1 MLQIIKNIYAT
12 LMKETILYVGIDPS
26 INSTGI
32 TIARYENNV
41 EVEIKFYIIKN
52 GKLTKRESA
61 ANDSIDN
68 FEYIIYN
75 KIDLTQFK
83 DDNHVF
89 EYYKTKNMVEVVNT
103 IYDLILNEVKKYTS
117 VVNVVIEGISYG
129 SSIRT
134 KSIFDLAGL
143 NYMIRYKLITSDIQH
158 LNLSIATPSNI
169 KKYATGKGNA
179 NKESIMTIFKYI
191 FPEMQNIPKLDD
203 IADSYFMAMFS
214 RDIECK
220 NTEK

>member
-1 MLQIIKNIYAT
+1 MKNA
-12 LMKETILYVGIDPS
+12 ILYVGIDPS

-103 IYDLILNEVKKYTS
+103 IYDLILNEVKKYS
-117 VVNVVIEGISYG
+117 AIANVVIEGISYG

-143 NYMIRYKLITSDIQH
+143 NYMIRYKLITGDIQH

>member
-1 MLQIIKNIYAT
+1 MKN
-12 LMKETILYVGIDPS
+12 TILYVGIDPS

-103 IYDLILNEVKKYTS
+103 IYDLILNEVKKYS
-117 VVNVVIEGISYG
+117 AIVNVVIEGISYG

-134 KSIFDLAGL
+134 KSVFDLAGL

-169 KKYATGKGNA
+169 KKYTTGKGNA

>member
-1 MLQIIKNIYAT
+1 MKN
-12 LMKETILYVGIDPS
+12 TILYVGIDPS

-103 IYDLILNEVKKYTS
+103 IYDLILNEVKKYS
-117 VVNVVIEGISYG
+117 AIVNVVIEGISYG

-143 NYMIRYKLITSDIQH
+143 NYMIRYKLITRDTQH

>member
-1 MLQIIKNIYAT
+1 MKN
-12 LMKETILYVGIDPS
+12 TILYVGIDPS

-32 TIARYENNV
+32 TIARYENDV

-103 IYDLILNEVKKYTS
+103 IYDLILNEVKKYS
-117 VVNVVIEGISYG
+117 AIVNVVIEGISYG

-220 NTEK
+220 NAEK

>member
-1 MLQIIKNIYAT
+1 MKN
-12 LMKETILYVGIDPS
+12 TILYIGIDPS

-117 VVNVVIEGISYG
+117 AVNVVIEGISYG

-134 KSIFDLAGL
+134 KSVFDLAGL

>member
-1 MLQIIKNIYAT
+1 
-12 LMKETILYVGIDPS
+12 MKETILYVGIDPS

-103 IYDLILNEVKKYTS
+103 IYDLILNEVKKYS
-117 VVNVVIEGISYG
+117 AIVNVVIEGISYG

-143 NYMIRYKLITSDIQH
+143 NYMIRYKLITGDIQH
-158 LNLSIATPSNI
+158 LNISIATPSNI

-220 NTEK
+220 NAEK

>member
-1 MLQIIKNIYAT
+1 MKN
-12 LMKETILYVGIDPS
+12 TILYVGIDPS

-103 IYDLILNEVKKYTS
+103 IYDLILNEVKKYS
-117 VVNVVIEGISYG
+117 AIVNVVIEGISYG

-134 KSIFDLAGL
+134 KSVFDLAGL
-143 NYMIRYKLITSDIQH
+143 NYMIRYKLITGDIQH
-158 LNLSIATPSNI
+158 LNISIATPSNI

>member
-1 MLQIIKNIYAT
+1 
-12 LMKETILYVGIDPS
+12 MKETILYVGIDPS

-61 ANDSIDN
+61 TNDSIDN

-103 IYDLILNEVKKYTS
+103 IYDLILNEVKKYS
-117 VVNVVIEGISYG
+117 AIVNVVIEGISYG

-143 NYMIRYKLITSDIQH
+143 NYMIRYKLITGDIQH

>member
-1 MLQIIKNIYAT
+1 
-12 LMKETILYVGIDPS
+12 MKDTILYVGIDPS

-61 ANDSIDN
+61 VNDSIDN

-103 IYDLILNEVKKYTS
+103 IYDLILNEVKKYTA

-143 NYMIRYKLITSDIQH
+143 NYMIRYKLITGDIQH

-220 NTEK
+220 NIEK

>member
-1 MLQIIKNIYAT
+1 
-12 LMKETILYVGIDPS
+12 MKETILYVGIDPS

-41 EVEIKFYIIKN
+41 EAEIKFYIIKN

-134 KSIFDLAGL
+134 KSVFDLAGL
-143 NYMIRYKLITSDIQH
+143 NYMIRYKLITGDIQH

>member
-1 MLQIIKNIYAT
+1 MKNA
-12 LMKETILYVGIDPS
+12 ILYVGIDPS

-103 IYDLILNEVKKYTS
+103 IYDLILNEVKKYS
-117 VVNVVIEGISYG
+117 AIVNVVIEGISYG
-129 SSIRT
+129 SSVRT
-134 KSIFDLAGL
+134 KSVFDLAGL
-143 NYMIRYKLITSDIQH
+143 NYMIRYKLITGDIQH

-203 IADSYFMAMFS
+203 IADSYFMAYFALEL
-214 RDIECK
+214 DKK
-220 NTEK
+220 NGTNK

>member
-1 MLQIIKNIYAT
+1 MKN
-12 LMKETILYVGIDPS
+12 EILYVGIDPS

-117 VVNVVIEGISYG
+117 AVNVVIEGISYG

-134 KSIFDLAGL
+134 KSVFDLAGL

-214 RDIECK
+214 RDIELDKK
-220 NTEK
+220 NGTILK

>member
-1 MLQIIKNIYAT
+1 
-12 LMKETILYVGIDPS
+12 MKETILYVGIDPS

-83 DDNHVF
+83 DDNHIF

-103 IYDLILNEVKKYTS
+103 IYDLILNEVKKYS
-117 VVNVVIEGISYG
+117 AIVNVVIEGISYG

-143 NYMIRYKLITSDIQH
+143 NYMIRYKLITGDIQH

-220 NTEK
+220 NAEK

>member
-1 MLQIIKNIYAT
+1 MKN
-12 LMKETILYVGIDPS
+12 TILYVGIDPS

-32 TIARYENNV
+32 TIARYENDV

-52 GKLTKRESA
+52 SKLTKRESA

-103 IYDLILNEVKKYTS
+103 IYDLILNEVKKYS
-117 VVNVVIEGISYG
+117 AIVNVVIEGISYG

-158 LNLSIATPSNI
+158 LNLTIATPSNI

-203 IADSYFMAMFS
+203 IADSYFMAYFA
-214 RDIECK
+214 IELDK
-220 NTEK
+220 KKWY

>member
-1 MLQIIKNIYAT
+1 
-12 LMKETILYVGIDPS
+12 MKKTTLYVGIDPS

-103 IYDLILNEVKKYTS
+103 IYDLILNEVKKYS
-117 VVNVVIEGISYG
+117 AIVNVVIEGISYG

>member
-1 MLQIIKNIYAT
+1 MKN
-12 LMKETILYVGIDPS
+12 TILYVGIDPS

-61 ANDSIDN
+61 ANDAIDN

-103 IYDLILNEVKKYTS
+103 IYDLILNEVKKYS
-117 VVNVVIEGISYG
+117 AIVNVVIEGISYG

-143 NYMIRYKLITSDIQH
+143 NYMIRYKLITGDIQH

-220 NTEK
+220 NAEK

>member
-1 MLQIIKNIYAT
+1 
-12 LMKETILYVGIDPS
+12 MKDAILYVGIDPS

-103 IYDLILNEVKKYTS
+103 IYDLILNEVKKYS
-117 VVNVVIEGISYG
+117 AIVNVVIEGISYG

>member
-1 MLQIIKNIYAT
+1 
-12 LMKETILYVGIDPS
+12 MKESILYVGIDPS

-103 IYDLILNEVKKYTS
+103 IYDLILNEVKKYS
-117 VVNVVIEGISYG
+117 AIVNVVIEGISYG

-143 NYMIRYKLITSDIQH
+143 NYMIRYKLITGDIQH

-203 IADSYFMAMFS
+203 IADSYFMACFAL
-214 RDIECK
+214 DLDKKIG
-220 NTEK
+220 TT

>member
-1 MLQIIKNIYAT
+1 MKNT
-12 LMKETILYVGIDPS
+12 TLYVGIDPS

-117 VVNVVIEGISYG
+117 TVNVVIEGISYG
-129 SSIRT
+129 SSVRT
-134 KSIFDLAGL
+134 KSVFDLAGL

>member
-1 MLQIIKNIYAT
+1 MKN
-12 LMKETILYVGIDPS
+12 TILYVGIDPS

-32 TIARYENNV
+32 TIARYENDV
-41 EVEIKFYIIKN
+41 EAEIKFYIIKN

-158 LNLSIATPSNI
+158 LNISIATPSNI

-214 RDIECK
+214 RDIEYK
-220 NTEK
+220 NAEK

>member
-1 MLQIIKNIYAT
+1 
-12 LMKETILYVGIDPS
+12 MKDTILYVGIDPS

-52 GKLTKRESA
+52 GKLTKRESV

-103 IYDLILNEVKKYTS
+103 IYDLILNEVKKYTA

-143 NYMIRYKLITSDIQH
+143 NYMIRYKLITGDIQH

-220 NTEK
+220 NIEK

>member
-1 MLQIIKNIYAT
+1 MLQINKNIYAT
-12 LMKETILYVGIDPS
+12 LMKDAILYVGIDPS

-52 GKLTKRESA
+52 GKLTKRESV

-103 IYDLILNEVKKYTS
+103 IYDLILNEVKKYS
-117 VVNVVIEGISYG
+117 AIVNVVIEGISYG

-143 NYMIRYKLITSDIQH
+143 NYMIRYKLITGDIQH

>member
-1 MLQIIKNIYAT
+1 MKNA
-12 LMKETILYVGIDPS
+12 ILYVGIDPS

-32 TIARYENNV
+32 TIARYENDV

-103 IYDLILNEVKKYTS
+103 IYDLILNEVKKYS
-117 VVNVVIEGISYG
+117 AIVNVVIEGISYG

-134 KSIFDLAGL
+134 KSVFDLAGL
-143 NYMIRYKLITSDIQH
+143 NYMIRYKLITGDIQH

-220 NTEK
+220 NAEK

>member
-1 MLQIIKNIYAT
+1 MKNA
-12 LMKETILYVGIDPS
+12 ILYVGIDPS

-103 IYDLILNEVKKYTS
+103 IYDLILNEVKKYS
-117 VVNVVIEGISYG
+117 AIVNVVIEGISYG

>member
-1 MLQIIKNIYAT
+1 MKN
-12 LMKETILYVGIDPS
+12 TILYVGIDPS

-32 TIARYENNV
+32 TIARYENDV
-41 EVEIKFYIIKN
+41 EAEIKFYIIKN

-103 IYDLILNEVKKYTS
+103 IYDLILNEVKKYS
-117 VVNVVIEGISYG
+117 AIVNVVIEGISYG
-129 SSIRT
+129 SSIKT

-158 LNLSIATPSNI
+158 LNLTIATPSNI

>member
-1 MLQIIKNIYAT
+1 MKN
-12 LMKETILYVGIDPS
+12 TILYVGIDPS

-32 TIARYENNV
+32 TIARYENDV

-103 IYDLILNEVKKYTS
+103 IYDLILNEVKKYS
-117 VVNVVIEGISYG
+117 AIVNVVIEGISYG

-143 NYMIRYKLITSDIQH
+143 NYMIRYKLITGDIQH

-214 RDIECK
+214 RDIEYK
-220 NTEK
+220 NAEK

>member
-1 MLQIIKNIYAT
+1 MKN
-12 LMKETILYVGIDPS
+12 TILYVGIDPS

-117 VVNVVIEGISYG
+117 AVNVVIEGISYG

-143 NYMIRYKLITSDIQH
+143 NYMIRYKLITGDIQH

-214 RDIECK
+214 RDIELDKK
-220 NTEK
+220 NGTILK

>member
-1 MLQIIKNIYAT
+1 
-12 LMKETILYVGIDPS
+12 MKETILYVGIDPS

-103 IYDLILNEVKKYTS
+103 IYDLILNEVKKYS
-117 VVNVVIEGISYG
+117 AIVNVVIEGISYG

-220 NTEK
+220 NAEK

>member
-1 MLQIIKNIYAT
+1 MKN
-12 LMKETILYVGIDPS
+12 TILYVGIDPS

-32 TIARYENNV
+32 TIARYENDV
-41 EVEIKFYIIKN
+41 EAEIKFYIIKN

-61 ANDSIDN
+61 ANDAIDN

-103 IYDLILNEVKKYTS
+103 IYDLILNEVKKYS
-117 VVNVVIEGISYG
+117 AIVNVVIEGISYG

-143 NYMIRYKLITSDIQH
+143 NYMIRYKLITGDIQH

-203 IADSYFMAMFS
+203 IADSYFMAYYALEL
-214 RDIECK
+214 DKK
-220 NTEK
+220 NGTNK

>member
-1 MLQIIKNIYAT
+1 MKNI
-12 LMKETILYVGIDPS
+12 ILYVGIDPS

-32 TIARYENNV
+32 TIARYENNI
-41 EVEIKFYIIKN
+41 EAEIKFYIIKN
-52 GKLTKRESA
+52 GKLTKREST

-103 IYDLILNEVKKYTS
+103 IYDLILNEVKKYS
-117 VVNVVIEGISYG
+117 AIVNVVIEGISYG

-143 NYMIRYKLITSDIQH
+143 NYMIRYKLITGDIQH

-220 NTEK
+220 NVEK

>member
-1 MLQIIKNIYAT
+1 
-12 LMKETILYVGIDPS
+12 MKETILYVGIDPS

-32 TIARYENNV
+32 TIAKYENDV

-103 IYDLILNEVKKYTS
+103 IYDLILNEVKKYS
-117 VVNVVIEGISYG
+117 AIVNVVIEGISYG

-143 NYMIRYKLITSDIQH
+143 NYMIRYKLITGDIQH

>member
-1 MLQIIKNIYAT
+1 
-12 LMKETILYVGIDPS
+12 MKETILYVGIDPS

-52 GKLTKRESA
+52 GKLTKRESV

-103 IYDLILNEVKKYTS
+103 IYDLILNEVKKYS
-117 VVNVVIEGISYG
+117 AIVNVVIEGISYG

-143 NYMIRYKLITSDIQH
+143 NYMIRYKLITGDIQH

>member
-1 MLQIIKNIYAT
+1 MKNA
-12 LMKETILYVGIDPS
+12 ILYVGIDPS

-103 IYDLILNEVKKYTS
+103 IYDLILNEVKKYS
-117 VVNVVIEGISYG
+117 AIVNVVIEGISYG

-143 NYMIRYKLITSDIQH
+143 NYMIRYKLITGDIQH

>member
-1 MLQIIKNIYAT
+1 MKN
-12 LMKETILYVGIDPS
+12 TILYVGIDPS

-103 IYDLILNEVKKYTS
+103 IYDLILNEVKKYS
-117 VVNVVIEGISYG
+117 AIVNVVIEGISYG

-143 NYMIRYKLITSDIQH
+143 NYMIRYKLITGDIQH

-214 RDIECK
+214 RDIELDK
-220 NTEK
+220 KMVLF

>member
-1 MLQIIKNIYAT
+1 
-12 LMKETILYVGIDPS
+12 MKETTLYVGIDPS

-103 IYDLILNEVKKYTS
+103 IYDLILNEVKKYS
-117 VVNVVIEGISYG
+117 AIVNVVIEGISYG

-143 NYMIRYKLITSDIQH
+143 NYMIRYKLITGDIQH
-158 LNLSIATPSNI
+158 LKLSIATPSNI

>member
-1 MLQIIKNIYAT
+1 
-12 LMKETILYVGIDPS
+12 MKETTLYVGIDPS

-117 VVNVVIEGISYG
+117 TVNVVIEGISYG

-134 KSIFDLAGL
+134 KSVFDLAGL

>member
-1 MLQIIKNIYAT
+1 MKN
-12 LMKETILYVGIDPS
+12 TILYVGIDPS

-103 IYDLILNEVKKYTS
+103 IYDLILNEVKKYS
-117 VVNVVIEGISYG
+117 AIVNVVIEGISYG

-220 NTEK
+220 NAEK

>member
-1 MLQIIKNIYAT
+1 MKNV
-12 LMKETILYVGIDPS
+12 ILYVGIDPS

-117 VVNVVIEGISYG
+117 TVNVVIEGISYG
-129 SSIRT
+129 SSVRT
-134 KSIFDLAGL
+134 KSVFDLAGL

>member
-1 MLQIIKNIYAT
+1 MKN
-12 LMKETILYVGIDPS
+12 TILYVGIDPS

-117 VVNVVIEGISYG
+117 TVNVVIEGISYG
-129 SSIRT
+129 SSVRT
-134 KSIFDLAGL
+134 KSVFDLAGL

-214 RDIECK
+214 RDIELDK
-220 NTEK
+220 KMVLF

>member
-1 MLQIIKNIYAT
+1 
-12 LMKETILYVGIDPS
+12 MKETILYVGIDPS

-32 TIARYENNV
+32 TIARYENDV

-52 GKLTKRESA
+52 GKLTKRESV

-103 IYDLILNEVKKYTS
+103 IYDLILNEVKKYS
-117 VVNVVIEGISYG
+117 AIVNVVIEGISYG

-143 NYMIRYKLITSDIQH
+143 NYMIRYKLITGDIQH
-158 LNLSIATPSNI
+158 LNLTIATPSNI